1 MKGWVGKIL
10 RVDLTTGQWK
20 TEELDRNLALK
31 FIGGRGLGSKIL
43 YDEIDPKIDPFSP
56 ANKLIMATGPLT
68 GTSASA
74 AGRYMAITKS
84 PLTGTIACSNSGG
97 HFGAEMKFAGFD
109 LMIFEGKAQEPVY
122 VYVED
127 GRVEIRGAKHLWGK
141 TTHEA
146 TDQIL
151 AETDMDAKVA
161 CIGPAGEK
169 GVRFACIIN
178 DKHRAAGRS
187 GVGAVMGSKNLK
199 AVAIKGSGSVGI
211 ANKDA
216 FRKATLDGFQKVKA
230 NPVTSTGLPA
240 YGTAVLVNVINQ
252 HGLFPTRNFQEGVFE
267 GAEKISGESMAEQIL
282 IRNRACF
289 ACPIAC
295 GRVTKTNHPK
305 YAYSGEGPEY
315 ESDWSLGACCGV
327 DQIDAIGK
335 ANYLCDL
342 LGMDPISA
350 GVTIACAME
359 LFQRGILSTKEV
371 GRSLHFGDADAMV
384 EMVKATGYREGFG
397 DALAEGSYRLA
408 EKFGHIEYSMSVKK
422 QEFPA
427 YDGRGAQGMGL
438 QYATSN
444 RGACHVRGY
453 MISPEI
459 LGAPQKLD
467 PFETEE
473 KAGWTKAFQDTTA
486 IVDSSGI
493 CLFNTFALGPPEILE
508 YLKAATGME
517 MNLEELMKAGE
528 RIWNL
533 ERLFNLKAGVTGKE
547 DRLPD
552 RIVKEPMPEGPAKG
566 RVVQLDRMLPE
577 YYELRGWNLDG
588 IPTREK
594 LKELGLEE

>member
-10 RVDLTTGQWK
+10 RVDLTRGQWK
-20 TEELDRNLALK
+20 TEELDRGLARH

-43 YDEIDPKIDPFSP
+43 YDEIDPRIDPFSP
-56 ANKLIMATGPLT
+56 NNKLIMATGPLT

-97 HFGAEMKFAGFD
+97 HFGAELKFAGFD
-109 LMIFEGKAQEPVY
+109 LVIIEGKAKEPVY
-122 VYVED
+122 LFIED
-127 GRVEIRGAKHLWGK
+127 GKVEIRDAKPLWGK

-151 AETDMDAKVA
+151 SETDMDARVA

-169 GVRFACIIN
+169 LVRFACIIN

-199 AVAIKGSGSVGI
+199 AVAVKGSGSVGI
-211 ANKDA
+211 WDKEA

-230 NPVTSTGLPA
+230 NPVTSTGLPT

-295 GRVTKTNHPK
+295 GRVTKTTHPK
-305 YAYSGEGPEY
+305 YEYSGEGPEY

-335 ANYLCDL
+335 ANYLCDI
-342 LGMDPISA
+342 LGLDPISA
-350 GVTIACAME
+350 GVTIACGME
-359 LFQRGILSTKEV
+359 LFQRGIITAKEV
-371 GRSLHFGDADAMV
+371 GRSLHFGDAEAMV
-384 EMVKATGYREGFG
+384 EMVRATGYREGFG

-408 EKFGHIEYSMSVKK
+408 EKFGHPEYSMSVKK

-473 KAGWTKAFQDTTA
+473 KAGWNKAFQDTTA
-486 IVDSSGI
+486 VVDSSGI
-493 CLFNTFALGPPEILE
+493 CLFNTFAIGAPEILE
-508 YLKAATGME
+508 YLKAATGVE
-517 MNLEELMKAGE
+517 MTLEELMKAGE

-533 ERLFNLKAGVTGKE
+533 ERLFNLKAGITGKE

-552 RIVKEPMPEGPAKG
+552 RILKEPMPGGPAKG
-566 RVVQLDRMLPE
+566 QVVQLEKMLPE
-577 YYELRGWNLDG
+577 YYELRGWDKDG
-588 IPTREK
+588 VPTKEK
-594 LKELGLEE
+594 LQELGLA

>member
-10 RVDLTTGQWK
+10 RVDLTRGQWNV
-20 TEELDRNLALK
+20 EELDRHLAQQ

-43 YDEIDPKIDPFSP
+43 YDEIDPRIDPFSP
-56 ANKLIMATGPLT
+56 DNKLIMATGPLT

-97 HFGAEMKFAGFD
+97 HFGAELKFAGFD
-109 LMIFEGKAQEPVY
+109 LLIIEGKAKEPVY
-122 VYVED
+122 LYVED
-127 GRVEIRGAKHLWGK
+127 GKVEIREAMHLWGK

-151 AETDMDAKVA
+151 NETDMDARVA

-169 GVRFACIIN
+169 LVRFACIIN

-199 AVAIKGSGSVGI
+199 AVAVKGTGSVGI
-211 ANKDA
+211 ANKEA
-216 FRKATLDGFQKVKA
+216 FRKATLEGFQKVKA
-230 NPVTSTGLPA
+230 NPVTSTGLPT

-295 GRVTKTNHPK
+295 GRVTKTTHPK

-335 ANYLCDL
+335 ANYLCDI

-350 GVTIACAME
+350 GVTIACGME
-359 LFQRGILSTKEV
+359 LFQRGIITTKEI
-371 GRSLHFGDADAMV
+371 GRSLNFGDADAMV

-408 EKFGHIEYSMSVKK
+408 ERYGHPEYSMSVKK

-493 CLFNTFALGPPEILE
+493 CLFNTFAIGVPEILE
-508 YLKAATGME
+508 YLKAATGLE
-517 MNLEELMKAGE
+517 MSLEDLMKAGE

-533 ERLFNLKAGVTGKE
+533 ERLFNLKAGITGKE

-566 RVVQLDRMLPE
+566 KVVELNKMLPE
-577 YYELRGWNLDG
+577 YYELRGWDKDG
-588 IPTREK
+588 VPTREK
-594 LKELGLEE
+594 LKALGLE

>member
-1 MKGWVGKIL
+1 MKGWIGKIL
-10 RVDLTTGQWK
+10 RVDLTKGEWK
-20 TEELDRNLALK
+20 AEDLDRNLAIK

-43 YDEIDPKIDPFSP
+43 YDEIDPKVDPLSP
-56 ANKLIMATGPLT
+56 GNKLILATGPLT

-97 HFGAEMKFAGFD
+97 HFGAELKFAGFD
-109 LMIFEGKAQEPVY
+109 LIIIEGKAKEPIY
-122 VYVED
+122 LFIED
-127 GRVEIRGAKHLWGK
+127 GKVEFKDAKHLWGK

-169 GVRFACIIN
+169 LVRFACIVN

-199 AVAIKGSGSVGI
+199 AVAVKGSGSVLI
-211 ANKDA
+211 ANKEA
-216 FRKATLDGFQKVKA
+216 FRNATLDGFQKVKA
-230 NPVTSTGLPA
+230 NPVTSGGLPT
-240 YGTAVLVNVINQ
+240 YGTAILVNVINQ

-267 GAEKISGESMAEQIL
+267 GAEKISGETIAEQIL

-295 GRVTKTNHPK
+295 GRVTKSSHPK

-327 DQIDAIGK
+327 DQVDAIGK
-335 ANYLCDL
+335 ANYLCDT
-342 LGMDPISA
+342 LGLDPISA

-359 LFQRGILSTKEV
+359 LFQRGILTPKEV
-371 GRSLHFGDADAMV
+371 GRTLYFGDADAMV
-384 EMVKATGYREGFG
+384 EMVRATGYREGFG
-397 DALAEGSYRLA
+397 DLLAEGSYRLA
-408 EKFGHIEYSMSVKK
+408 ERFGHPEYSMSVKK

-459 LGAPQKLD
+459 MGVPQKLD

-473 KAGWTKAFQDTTA
+473 KAGWNKAFQDTTA
-486 IVDSSGI
+486 IVDSSGV
-493 CLFNTFALGPPEILE
+493 CLFNTFAIGAPEILE
-508 YLKAATGME
+508 YLKAATGIE
-517 MNLEELMKAGE
+517 MTLEELMKAGE

-533 ERLFNLKAGVTGKE
+533 ERLFNLKAGITGKE

-552 RIVKEPMPEGPAKG
+552 RLVKEPLPAGPAKG
-566 RVVQLDRMLPE
+566 QVVHLDKMLPE
-577 YYELRGWNLDG
+577 YYELRGWDKEG
-588 IPTREK
+588 VPTQEK
-594 LKELGLEE
+594 LRELGLE

>member
-1 MKGWVGKIL
+1 MKGWVGKLL
-10 RVDLTTGQWK
+10 RVDLTKGEWK
-20 TEELDRNLALK
+20 TEELDRDLAQK

-43 YDEIDPKIDPFSP
+43 FDEIDPRIDPFSP
-56 ANKLIMATGPLT
+56 DNKLIMATGPLT

-97 HFGAEMKFAGFD
+97 HFGAELKFSGFD
-109 LMIFEGKAQEPVY
+109 LIIIEGKAKEPVY
-122 VYVED
+122 LYVED
-127 GRVEIRGAKHLWGK
+127 GKVDIKHATHLWGK

-161 CIGPAGEK
+161 CIGPAGERL
-169 GVRFACIIN
+169 VRFACIIN

-199 AVAIKGSGSVGI
+199 AVAVKGSGSVRI
-211 ANKDA
+211 ADKEA
-216 FRKATLDGFQKVKA
+216 FRKATLDGFQKIKA
-230 NPVTSTGLPA
+230 NPVTSAGLPS

-267 GAEKISGESMAEQIL
+267 GAEKISGETMAEQIL

-295 GRVTKTNHPK
+295 GRVTKTTHPK
-305 YAYSGEGPEY
+305 YEYAGEGPEY

-327 DQIDAIGK
+327 DHIDAIGK

-350 GVTIACAME
+350 GVTIACGME
-359 LFQRGILSTKEV
+359 LFQRGLITTREV
-371 GRSLHFGDADAMV
+371 GRSLHFGDPDAMV
-384 EMVKATGYREGFG
+384 EMVRATGYREGFG
-397 DALAEGSYRLA
+397 DVLAEGSYRLA
-408 EKFGHIEYSMSVKK
+408 EKFGHPEYSMSVKK

-493 CLFNTFALGPPEILE
+493 CLFNTFAIGAPEILE
-508 YLKAATGME
+508 YLKAATGLE
-517 MNLEELMKAGE
+517 MSLEELMKAGE

-533 ERLFNLKAGVTGKE
+533 ERLFNLKAGLTGKD

-552 RIVKEPMPEGPAKG
+552 RLIKEPMPGGPAKG
-566 RVVQLDRMLPE
+566 KVVELDKMLPE
-577 YYELRGWNLDG
+577 YYELRGWDKEG
-588 IPTREK
+588 VPTPER
-594 LKELGLEE
+594 LKELGL

>member
-10 RVDLTTGQWK
+10 RVDLTKGEWK
-20 TEELDRNLALK
+20 TEELDRNLAQK

-43 YDEIDPKIDPFSP
+43 CDEIDPKIDPFSP
-56 ANKLIMATGPLT
+56 NNKLIMATGPLT

-74 AGRYMAITKS
+74 AGRYMAITKA

-97 HFGAEMKFAGFD
+97 HFGAELKFAGFD
-109 LMIFEGKAQEPVY
+109 LIIIEGKAKTPAY
-122 VYVED
+122 LFIED
-127 GRVEIRGAKHLWGK
+127 GKVEIKDAKHLWGK
-141 TTHEA
+141 TTHET
-146 TDQIL
+146 TDQIRS
-151 AETDMDAKVA
+151 ETDMDAKVA

-169 GVRFACIIN
+169 LVRFACIIN

-199 AVAIKGSGSVGI
+199 AVAVKGTGGVLI
-211 ANKDA
+211 ANKEA
-216 FRKATLDGFQKVKA
+216 FRNATLDGFQKVKA
-230 NPVTSTGLPA
+230 NPVTSSGLPA
-240 YGTAVLVNVINQ
+240 YGTAILVNVINQ

-267 GAEKISGESMAEQIL
+267 GAEKISGETIAEKIL
-282 IRNRACF
+282 IRNQACF

-295 GRVTKTNHPK
+295 GRVTKSADPK
-305 YAYSGEGPEY
+305 YAYAGEGPEY

-327 DQIDAIGK
+327 DHVDAIGK
-335 ANYLCDL
+335 ANYLCDI
-342 LGMDPISA
+342 LGLDPISA

-359 LFQRGILSTKEV
+359 LFQKGIITAKEI
-371 GRSLHFGDADAMV
+371 GRSLNFGDADAMV

-408 EKFGHIEYSMSVKK
+408 EKFGHPEYSMSVKR

-459 LGAPQKLD
+459 MGAPQKLD

-473 KAGWTKAFQDTTA
+473 KAGWNKAFQDTTA
-486 IVDSSGI
+486 IVDSSGV
-493 CLFNTFALGPPEILE
+493 CLFNTFAIGAPEILE
-508 YLKAATGME
+508 YLKAATGVE
-517 MNLEELMKAGE
+517 MALEDLMKAGE

-533 ERLFNLKAGVTGKE
+533 ERLFNLKAGITGKE

-552 RIVKEPMPEGPAKG
+552 RLVKEPMPAGPAKG
-566 RVVQLDRMLPE
+566 QVVHLEKMLPE
-577 YYELRGWNLDG
+577 YYELRGWDKDG
-588 IPTREK
+588 VPTKER
-594 LKELGLEE
+594 LKELGLE

>member
-10 RVDLTTGQWK
+10 RVDLTSGEWK
-20 TEELDRNLALK
+20 AEELDRNLAIK

-43 YDEIDPKIDPFSP
+43 YDEIDPKVDPFSP
-56 ANKLIMATGPLT
+56 NNKLIMATGPLT

-97 HFGAEMKFAGFD
+97 HFGAELKFAGFD
-109 LMIFEGKAQEPVY
+109 LVIIEGKAKEPVY
-122 VYVED
+122 LFIED
-127 GRVEIRGAKHLWGK
+127 GKVEIRDARHLWGK

-151 AETDMDAKVA
+151 SETDMDAKVA

-169 GVRFACIIN
+169 RVRFACIIN

-187 GVGAVMGSKNLK
+187 GVGAIMGSKNLK
-199 AVAIKGSGSVGI
+199 AVAVKGSGSVGI
-211 ANKDA
+211 WDKEA

-267 GAEKISGESMAEQIL
+267 GAEKISGEAMAEQIL

-295 GRVTKTNHPK
+295 GRVTKTTHPK
-305 YAYSGEGPEY
+305 YEYSGEGPEY

-327 DQIDAIGK
+327 DHIDAIGK
-335 ANYLCDL
+335 ANYLCDI
-342 LGMDPISA
+342 LGLDPIST

-359 LFQRGILSTKEV
+359 LFQRGILTAKEV

-384 EMVKATGYREGFG
+384 EMVRATGYREGFG

-408 EKFGHIEYSMSVKK
+408 EKFGHPEYSMSVKK

-473 KAGWTKAFQDTTA
+473 KAGWNKAFQDTTA

-493 CLFNTFALGPPEILE
+493 CLFNTFAIGAPEILE
-508 YLKAATGME
+508 YLKAATGVE
-517 MNLEELMKAGE
+517 MTLEELMKAGE

-533 ERLFNLKAGVTGKE
+533 ERLFNLKAGITGKE

-552 RIVKEPMPEGPAKG
+552 RLLNEPMPGGPAKG
-566 RVVQLDRMLPE
+566 QVVQLSKMLPE
-577 YYELRGWNLDG
+577 YYELRGWDKDG
-588 IPTREK
+588 VPTKER
-594 LKELGLEE
+594 LKELGLE

>member
-1 MKGWVGKIL
+1 MKGWIGKSL
-10 RVDLTTGQWK
+10 RVDLTKGEWK
-20 TEELDRNLALK
+20 TEELDRNLAVK

-43 YDEIDPKIDPFSP
+43 YDEIDPRIDPFSP
-56 ANKLIMATGPLT
+56 SNKLIMATGPLT

-97 HFGAEMKFAGFD
+97 QFGAELKFAGFD
-109 LMIFEGKAQEPVY
+109 LLIIEGKAKGPVY
-122 VYVED
+122 LYVED
-127 GRVEIRGAKHLWGK
+127 GKAEIKDAKHLWGK

-151 AETDMDAKVA
+151 SETDMDAKVA

-169 GVRFACIIN
+169 LVRFSCIIN

-199 AVAIKGSGSVGI
+199 AVAVKGSGSVLI
-211 ANKDA
+211 ANKEA
-216 FRKATLDGFQKVKA
+216 FRNATLDGFQKVKA
-230 NPVTSTGLPA
+230 NPVTSIGLPT

-267 GAEKISGESMAEQIL
+267 GAEKISGETIAEQIL

-295 GRVTKTNHPK
+295 GRVTKSTNPK
-305 YAYSGEGPEY
+305 YEYAGEGPEY

-327 DQIDAIGK
+327 DHIDAIGK
-335 ANYLCDL
+335 ANNLCDI
-342 LGMDPISA
+342 LGLDPISA

-359 LFQRGILSTKEV
+359 LFQKGIITSKEV

-384 EMVKATGYREGFG
+384 EMVKAMGCREGFG

-408 EKFGHIEYSMSVKK
+408 EKYGHPEYSMSVKK

-459 LGAPQKLD
+459 MGAPQKLD

-473 KAGWTKAFQDTTA
+473 KAGWNKAFQDTTA
-486 IVDSSGI
+486 VVDSSGV
-493 CLFNTFALGPPEILE
+493 CLFNTFAIGAPEILE
-508 YLKAATGME
+508 YLKAATGVE
-517 MNLEELMKAGE
+517 MTLEELMKAGE

-533 ERLFNLKAGVTGKE
+533 EKLFNMKAGFTGKE

-552 RIVKEPMPEGPAKG
+552 RIVKEPMPAGPAKG
-566 RVVQLDRMLPE
+566 QVVHLDKMLPE
-577 YYELRGWNLDG
+577 YYELRGWDKDG
-588 IPTREK
+588 VPTKER
-594 LKELGLEE
+594 LKELGLE

>member
-1 MKGWVGKIL
+1 MKGWIGKML
-10 RVDLTTGQWK
+10 RVDLTKGEWK
-20 TEELDRNLALK
+20 AEELDRNLAQK

-43 YDEIDPKIDPFSP
+43 YDEIDPKIDPLSP
-56 ANKLIMATGPLT
+56 SNKLILATGPLT

-97 HFGAEMKFAGFD
+97 HFGAELKFAGFD
-109 LMIFEGKAQEPVY
+109 LIIIEGKSKDPVY
-122 VYVED
+122 LFIED
-127 GRVEIRGAKHLWGK
+127 GKVEFKDAKHLWGK

-169 GVRFACIIN
+169 LVRFACIVN

-199 AVAIKGSGSVGI
+199 AVAVKGSGSVLI
-211 ANKDA
+211 ANREA
-216 FRKATLDGFQKVKA
+216 FRKATLDGFEKVKA
-230 NPVTSTGLPA
+230 NPVTSGGLPA
-240 YGTAVLVNVINQ
+240 YGTAILVNVINQ

-267 GAEKISGESMAEQIL
+267 GAEKISGETIAEQIL

-295 GRVTKTNHPK
+295 GRVTKSTHPK

-327 DQIDAIGK
+327 DQVDAIGK
-335 ANYLCDL
+335 ANYLCDI
-342 LGMDPISA
+342 LGLDPISA

-359 LFQRGILSTKEV
+359 LFQRGIITSKDV

-384 EMVKATGYREGFG
+384 EMVRATGYREGFG

-408 EKFGHIEYSMSVKK
+408 EKFGHPEYSMSVKK

-453 MISPEI
+453 MVSPEI
-459 LGAPQKLD
+459 MGVPQKLD

-473 KAGWTKAFQDTTA
+473 KAGWNKAFQDTTA
-486 IVDSSGI
+486 IVDSSGV
-493 CLFNTFALGPPEILE
+493 CLFNTFAIGAPEILE
-508 YLKAATGME
+508 YLKAATGVE
-517 MNLEELMKAGE
+517 MTLEELMKAGE

-533 ERLFNLKAGVTGKE
+533 ERLFNLKAGITGKE
-547 DRLPD
+547 DRLPE
-552 RIVKEPMPEGPAKG
+552 RLIKEPMPAGPAKG
-566 RVVQLDRMLPE
+566 QVVHLEKMLPE
-577 YYELRGWNLDG
+577 YYELRRWDKDG
-588 IPTREK
+588 VPTKEK
-594 LKELGLEE
+594 LKELGLE